1 LSIAFSSLGQD
12 DRALEQYGQAVA
24 LFSQLGARTEEATV
38 LSNIGKLL
46 NDQSQPELAII
57 FLKASVDIR
66 EAIRGDIRGLDSS
79 LQQSFTDTVAADYR
93 LLADLLLQQNRI
105 IEAQRV
111 LDLLKVQELDEYLED
126 VQRSAGT
133 ETGVDY
139 WQPEEDVLA
148 LYDEVLLAG
157 TELARL
163 QARDPNTLTPAEDA
177 RLRELEAQQ
186 NRLYTSFINWLD
198 HPQIFAAL
206 DQLRVDTRSRT
217 VDIDNFTDLQ
227 DNLRQ
232 LPQTSV
238 ILYPLVLENRLEL
251 VLVSADAPPVRY
263 PIDVDALTLN
273 RTVVAFGQ
281 ALKDPGS
288 DPRATAQ
295 QLYNW
300 VIAPLE
306 ADLATLGVANIIF
319 APDGVLRY
327 VPLAALH
334 DGEQWLV
341 ERFSFNQ
348 ITAASETDFAA
359 APRDD
364 RSLLA
369 AACSACTF
377 SVNVGDD
384 IFNFGDL
391 PATRQE
397 VELLAEQVPGTEVLI
412 DGDFTP
418 DQFQG
423 LLSRYSLIHLA
434 THGLFVSGSPDES
447 FLLFGDGQS
456 VNLRQINRQWRQLDA
471 DLVVLSACETAL
483 GSAELGNGVE
493 VLGLGFQLQRVGA
506 KAVVAS
512 LWRVSDQGT
521 QALMAEF
528 YAALM
533 NGDTPMTKAQALQA
547 AQVALIQNQSVTTGG
562 PLRAGARPVA
572 EDGRALGT
580 PALPGYSHPYYWA
593 AFILIGN
600 GL

>member
-1 LSIAFSSLGQD
+1 MCVKPSGATSAASTVPISSNLSPTPS
-12 DRALEQYGQAVA
+12 
-24 LFSQLGARTEEATV
+24 
-38 LSNIGKLL
+38 
-46 NDQSQPELAII
+46 P
-57 FLKASVDIR
+57 
-66 EAIRGDIRGLDSS
+66 
-79 LQQSFTDTVAADYR
+79 ADYR
-93 LLADLLLQQNRI
+93 LLADLLLQQDRI

-163 QARDPNTLTPAEDA
+163 QARDPNTLTAAEAD
-177 RLRELEAQQ
+177 RLRELESQQ
-186 NRLYTSFINWLD
+186 NRLYTSFIDWLD
-198 HPQIFAAL
+198 HPDLRTAL
-206 DQLRVDTRSRT
+206 RQLRIDTDNRT

-227 DNLRQ
+227 DSLRQ

-281 ALKDPGS
+281 ALKDPDS

-295 QLYNW
+295 QLYDW

-306 ADLATLGVANIIF
+306 ADLATLSVENIIF

-334 DGEQWLV
+334 DGDQWLV

-412 DGDFTP
+412 DRDFTP

-512 LWRVSDQGT
+512 LWRVSDRGT

-528 YAALM
+528 YAALI
-533 NGDTPMTKAQALQA
+533 NADTPMTKAQALQA